1 MSATLEEIV
10 GSAMYDIINALIPL
24 VMFMILSITIIE
36 VSRYMVRQ
44 MEEDTSDTSYENES
58 TDVSKEETVKY
69 KASKNQLYLRK
80 KILSAISL
88 LKERDSK
95 DAMIPL
101 LASILNTSKKID
113 RFIFEHPDRI
123 DSLRRYST
131 YYLPMLIKILDKFI
145 DSLKYAGE
153 NSAFRDE
160 VQSALEDTRRAF
172 LMIIDN
178 LSKNMEIE
186 GSCEIKAYKSV
197 LEMDGVKGDF
207 FTYDPNSDNKGHKS
221 EGDFAGGDKSNG

>member
-24 VMFMILSITIIE
+24 VIFMILSITIIE
-36 VSRYMVRQ
+36 VSRYMVRT
-44 MEEDTSDTSYENES
+44 MEEDTSDTSYENGS

-80 KILSAISL
+80 KILSTISL
-88 LKERDSK
+88 LKEKDSE
-95 DAMIPL
+95 DSMIPL

-113 RFIFEHPDRI
+113 RFIFEHPERI
-123 DSLRRYST
+123 DSLRRYSN

-178 LSKNMEIE
+178 LSKNMEME

-221 EGDFAGGDKSNG
+221 EGDFTGGDKSE